1 MNTQR
6 VFNKVPRAIFLV
18 KPLWL
23 SGLNIQRG
31 SVLQPCFQGP
41 EQTTDN
47 TTAILGIKYK

>member
-1 MNTQR
+1 MNTQK
-6 VFNKVPRAIFLV
+6 VFDKVPRAMFLV

-23 SGLNIQRG
+23 SGLKTQLG

-47 TTAILGIKYK
+47 MTSILGIKYK